1 MAYEEKARPVSVPH
15 SLTLDSR
22 KKLKLS
28 GITDVESFDE
38 NEVRLS
44 TTLGEMTVEGEG
56 LHIEK
61 LTLDSGD
68 LLITGNINCLRYED
82 AQNIRRGLFS
92 RFSG

>member
-1 MAYEEKARPVSVPH
+1 MAYEEKARPVTAPH

-44 TTLGEMTVEGEG
+44 TSLV
-56 LHIEK
+56 K
-61 LTLDSGD
+61 
-68 LLITGNINCLRYED
+68 
-82 AQNIRRGLFS
+82 
-92 RFSG
+92 

>member
-1 MAYEEKARPVSVPH
+1 MAYEEKARPVTAPH

-44 TTLGEMTVEGEG
+44 TSLGEMTVEGDG

-68 LLITGNINCLRYED
+68 LLITGNISCLRYED
-82 AQNIRRGLFS
+82 SQTVRRGLFA